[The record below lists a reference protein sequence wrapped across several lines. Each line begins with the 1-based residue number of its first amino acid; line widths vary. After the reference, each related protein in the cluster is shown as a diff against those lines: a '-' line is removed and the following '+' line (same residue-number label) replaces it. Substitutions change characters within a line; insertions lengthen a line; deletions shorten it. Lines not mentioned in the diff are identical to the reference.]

1 MCKSQDLNLR
11 RKQFEPSARDVR
23 QYIGEQGERAKV
35 AEQSLQGAPEIK
47 STTQSAVG
55 DFFFVIP
62 VLILLMGCVEV

>member
-35 AEQSLQGAPEIK
+35 AEQSCRARQKLKCK
-47 STTQSAVG
+47 SQDLNLRRKQFET
-55 DFFFVIP
+55 P
-62 VLILLMGCVEV
+62 